1 MDRQIGEQIQ
11 RIRKAKGIS
20 QADLARASGLAQSFI
35 SSVESGQKSPTVR
48 SLIKL
53 AEALGVPPEKIL
65 ELCRKQDERKSG

>member
-20 QADLARASGLAQSFI
+20 QVDLARASRLAQSFI
-35 SSVESGQKSPTVR
+35 SSVESGRKSPTVR

-65 ELCRKQDERKSG
+65 ELCRKQDDRKSG